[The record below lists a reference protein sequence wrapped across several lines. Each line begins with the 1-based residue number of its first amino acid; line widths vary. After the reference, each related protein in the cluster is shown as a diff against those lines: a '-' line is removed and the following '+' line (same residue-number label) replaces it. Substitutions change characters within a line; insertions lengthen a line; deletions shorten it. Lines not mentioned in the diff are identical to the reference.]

1 MPKTQFEKTLQA
13 LFVSLEPLLE
23 ACKQNENLIYFLLKN
38 RLAIDALM
46 QEGHLR
52 GFLIKVHPCG
62 LETLGENMCDQY
74 HQRGFIAQI
83 PELKLLMTDLI
94 HA

>member
-1 MPKTQFEKTLQA
+1 
-13 LFVSLEPLLE
+13 
-23 ACKQNENLIYFLLKN
+23 
-38 RLAIDALM
+38 M

-52 GFLIKVHPCG
+52 NFLLQVHPCG

-83 PELKLLMTDLI
+83 PELKLLMTELI